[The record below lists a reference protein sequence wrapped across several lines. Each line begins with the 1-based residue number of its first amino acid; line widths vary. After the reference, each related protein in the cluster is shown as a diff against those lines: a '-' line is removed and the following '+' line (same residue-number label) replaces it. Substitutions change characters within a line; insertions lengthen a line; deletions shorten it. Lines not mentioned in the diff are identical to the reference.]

1 VSKKILVVDDQV
13 DNRLIIADRLSNEFE
28 IIEAASGLEGIALA
42 ESARPDL
49 ILMDLWLPDIDGY
62 EATRRIKAVPELS
75 LIPIIAVTSYALGG
89 DREKALEA
97 GCDDYVAK
105 PFDPADL
112 QALVRGYLR

>member
-1 VSKKILVVDDQV
+1 LSKKILVIDDQE
-13 DNRLIIADRLSNEFE
+13 DNRLIIADRLSKEYE
-28 IIEAASGLEGIALA
+28 IIEAASGIEGIALA

-62 EATRRIKAVPELS
+62 ETTRRIKAKPELK

-97 GCDDYVAK
+97 GCDNYVAK
-105 PFDPADL
+105 PFNPADL
-112 QALVRGYLR
+112 LAMVRTYLS